1 MPAKNSTID
10 RIIPRAMRSLGRVAP
25 LWQASLAAK
34 LFLRTPPRR
43 TPRSKDAVPAGQVR
57 TFARGTVVGEVWEP
71 KAPQAPVGTV
81 LLLHGWG
88 GRRTQLY
95 PFVPGLLAANY
106 RVVTFDAPGHGD
118 SRGSW
123 LSLILFAR
131 TIRKVAS
138 ELGPLSAVIAH
149 SFGGPAA
156 AIAIRDGLAVDRLV
170 TIGAPADPTAWFS
183 QFCAYLGFDADA
195 TKRARTA
202 IEADVGESMDGLAIE
217 RFGDALRLPMLV
229 IHDRLDGEVDY
240 SAAAR
245 IVAAAPGAR
254 LMTTEGLG
262 HRRILKHD
270 DVIAQAIEFVA
281 SPTVTIPA
289 PRPSAQCRHC
299 GNPTVTA
306 RDAWEP
312 RLCMSCGVEAML
324 QRPADRWTT
333 AG

>member
-1 MPAKNSTID
+1 MPAQNSTID
-10 RIIPRAMRSLGRVAP
+10 RILPRAMRGLGRVAP
-25 LWQASLAAK
+25 MWQASLAAK

-43 TPRSKDAVPAGQVR
+43 VPRSKDAIPAGRVR
-57 TFARGTVVGEVWEP
+57 AFARGTVVGEVWEP
-71 KAPQAPVGTV
+71 KATPLGTV

-95 PFVPGLLAANY
+95 PFVPRLLGAGY
-106 RVVTFDAPGHGD
+106 RVATFDAPGHGD

-131 TIRKVAS
+131 TIRKVAA

-156 AIAIRDGLAVDRLV
+156 AIAIRDGLLVERLV

-183 QFCAYLGFDADA
+183 QFCAYLGFDAAA
-195 TKRARTA
+195 TKRARAA

-240 SAAAR
+240 SAAGR

-254 LMTTEGLG
+254 LVTTEGLG

-270 DVIAQAIEFVA
+270 GVITQALEFIA
-281 SPTVTIPA
+281 SPNIAIP
-289 PRPSAQCRHC
+289 PSRPEAQCRHC
-299 GNPTVTA
+299 GHPTHA
-306 RDAWEP
+306 AHDAWEP
-312 RLCMSCGVEAML
+312 RVCMSCGVEAML
-324 QRPADRWTT
+324 QRPADRWATVR
-333 AG
+333 